1 MTELTLL
8 YLPTEVSPPGD
19 TLRDLMDERELTQA
33 ELSRR
38 LGRPTQAINE
48 ILAGKKE
55 ITEDTAIELERVLQV
70 PAHFWLTREAQ
81 YREYLARLRAMQTN
95 LSAVPWV
102 QKFPLKAMQQA
113 GVLPAGRLTAK
124 FVETLVEPML
134 SFFGVASPE
143 GWAAQYDQLQVQ
155 FRRAK
160 PDAQT
165 DVAAITA
172 WLRMGEIQAQQ
183 REVPAFDA
191 TTLERNLPAMRA
203 LNVADAASIGPELTR
218 LCQQA
223 GLVLVFVPALQGT
236 HVSGVA
242 RWLHGKPL
250 VQLSLLGE
258 WNDLFW
264 FSFFHEIGHI
274 LKHPAKRAVYLDDA
288 SSGNQTIAPEE
299 IEANRFASEV
309 LLPAPWASALQQV
322 PLTEN
327 GIHAFAEKAHLHP
340 GIVVGHLQHHG
351 HLPWAH
357 PLTRLKTRYDIQ
369 SQA

>member
-1 MTELTLL
+1 MTDHNLL
-8 YLPTEVSPPGD
+8 YQPTEVSPPGD
-19 TLRDLMDERELTQA
+19 TLRDLMDERDLTQA

-38 LGRPTQAINE
+38 LGRPTQTINE

-81 YREYLARLRAMQTN
+81 YREYLARLRAMQAN
-95 LSAVPWV
+95 RDAVPWV
-102 QKFPLKAMQQA
+102 KTFPLKAMQEA
-113 GVLPAGRLTAK
+113 RVLPTGRLVPK

-183 REVPAFDA
+183 REVSDFDA
-191 TTLERNLPAMRA
+191 AELERALPAMRA
-203 LNVADAASIGPELTR
+203 LTVADAATIGRELTR
-218 LCQQA
+218 LCAQV
-223 GLVLVFVPALQGT
+223 GVVLVFVPALQGT

-250 VQLSLLGE
+250 VQLSLLGK
-258 WNDLFW
+258 WNDVFW

-274 LKHPAKRAVYLDDA
+274 LKHPARRAVYLDDA
-288 SSGNQTIAPEE
+288 SSGKQTTAPEE
-299 IEANRFASEV
+299 LEADRFASEV
-309 LLPAPWASALQQV
+309 LMPSALAQALDQL
-322 PLTEN
+322 PLTRKDIE
-327 GIHAFAEKAHLHP
+327 AFAAQTQLHP
-340 GIVVGHLQHHG
+340 GIVVGHLQHNG
-351 HLPWAH
+351 RLPWAH
-357 PLTRLKTRYDIQ
+357 PLTQLKARYDIQ
-369 SQA
+369 PRV

>member
-1 MTELTLL
+1 MTDTRLIYE
-8 YLPTEVSPPGD
+8 PTEVSPPGD
-19 TLRDLMDERELTQA
+19 TLRDMMEERDLSQA

-81 YREYLARLRAMQTN
+81 YREYLARLRAVQAN
-95 LSAVPWV
+95 RNAIPWV
-102 QKFPLKAMQQA
+102 QTFPLKALQQA
-113 GVLPAGRLTAK
+113 KVLPAGRLTAK

-143 GWAAQYDQLQVQ
+143 GWDAQYEQLQVQ
-155 FRRAK
+155 FRRAR
-160 PDAQT
+160 PEAQT
-165 DVAAITA
+165 NVPGITS

-183 REVPAFDA
+183 SDVRSFDA
-191 TTLERNLPAMRA
+191 AALERALPAMRA
-203 LNVADAASIGPELTR
+203 LTVADAATIGPALTR
-218 LCQQA
+218 LCAQV
-223 GLVLVFVPALQGT
+223 GVMLVFVPALQGT

-250 VQLSLLGE
+250 VQLSLLGK
-258 WNDLFW
+258 WNDIFW

-274 LKHPAKRAVYLDDA
+274 LKHPARRAVFLDDA
-288 SSGNQTIAPEE
+288 SSGIPLSAPEE
-299 IEANRFASEV
+299 LEADRFAAEVLIPSAMSTALKELPLTKTDIEAFA
-309 LLPAPWASALQQV
+309 AQTQ
-322 PLTEN
+322 
-327 GIHAFAEKAHLHP
+327 LHP

-351 HLPWAH
+351 RLAWAH
-357 PLTRLKTRYDIQ
+357 PLTNLKARYVIQ
-369 SQA
+369 TSA

>member
-1 MTELTLL
+1 MTETTLL
-8 YLPTEVSPPGD
+8 YEPTEVSPPGD
-19 TLRDLMDERELTQA
+19 TLRDLMDERDLTQA

-70 PAHFWLTREAQ
+70 PANFWLTREAQ
-81 YREYLARLRAMQTN
+81 YREYLARLRAVQTN

-102 QKFPLKAMQQA
+102 QTFPLKALQQA
-113 GVLPAGRLTAK
+113 NVLPAGRLTAK

-134 SFFGVASPE
+134 GFFGVASPE

-183 REVPAFDA
+183 REVSAFDA
-191 TTLERNLPAMRA
+191 AALERALPAMRA
-203 LNVADAASIGPELTR
+203 LTLADAATIGRELTR
-218 LCQQA
+218 LCSQV
-223 GLVLVFVPALQGT
+223 GVVLVFVPALQGT

-250 VQLSLLGE
+250 VQLSLLGK
-258 WNDLFW
+258 WNDTFW

-274 LKHPAKRAVYLDDA
+274 LKHPARRAVFLDDA
-288 SSGNQTIAPEE
+288 SSGTQATTPEE
-299 IEANRFASEV
+299 LEADRFAAEV
-309 LLPAPWASALQQV
+309 LMPAAMNQALEEL
-322 PLTEN
+322 PLTKKD
-327 GIHAFAEKAHLHP
+327 IAVFAAQAQLHP

-351 HLPWAH
+351 RLPWAH
-357 PLTRLKTRYDIQ
+357 PLIHLKARYDIQ
-369 SQA
+369 PRA

>member
-1 MTELTLL
+1 
-8 YLPTEVSPPGD
+8 
-19 TLRDLMDERELTQA
+19 
-33 ELSRR
+33 

-70 PAHFWLTREAQ
+70 PAHFWLTREAH
-81 YREYLARLRAMQTN
+81 YREYLARLRAMQAN
-95 LSAVPWV
+95 RDAVPWL
-102 QKFPLKAMQQA
+102 KTFPLKAMQQA
-113 GVLPAGRLTAK
+113 KVLPAGRLTPN

-183 REVPAFDA
+183 CEVSAFDA
-191 TTLERNLPAMRA
+191 NALELALPAMRA
-203 LNVADAASIGPELTR
+203 LTVADAATIGRDLTR
-218 LCQQA
+218 LCA
-223 GLVLVFVPALQGT
+223 KVGVVLVFVPALQGT

-250 VQLSLLGE
+250 VQLSLLGK
-258 WNDLFW
+258 WNDSFW

-274 LKHPAKRAVYLDDA
+274 LKHPARRAVYLDDA
-288 SSGNQTIAPEE
+288 SSGNQITTPEE
-299 IEANRFASEV
+299 VEANRFASEV
-309 LLPAPWASALQQV
+309 LMPSHLAQALEGL
-322 PLTEN
+322 PLTKKD
-327 GIHAFAEKAHLHP
+327 ITTFANQAQLHP

-351 HLPWAH
+351 RLPWAH
-357 PLTRLKTRYDIQ
+357 PLTQLKARYEIQ
-369 SQA
+369 PRA